1 MGLLAQGRSYGAF
14 SGNIPLGLGDYLL
27 ESSQDNIVATAG
39 GGAANAF
46 QLQSQ
51 TARIATVATAGDSVQ
66 LPPSANG
73 LELLVINHGAN
84 AMQVFGNQVAGD
96 TIDDQALT
104 TGVSQMANSLVIYSC
119 ATAGKWY
126 TEGLATGFSPSL
138 GLATSKPAQIAASA
152 TDTQVGG
159 TPITAL
165 INHVT
170 STGGSQACTLPAAL
184 PGLQLVVA
192 LATAANAVDIFPASG
207 DAINALG
214 ANTKITM
221 GALTSATFVCA
232 VAGQWFT
239 VPRVPS

>member
-1 MGLLAQGRSYGAF
+1 MLPLGRSYGTF
-14 SGNIPLGLGDYLL
+14 QGNIPLNAGDYFL
-27 ESSQDNIVATAG
+27 ESSQDLITATAG

-46 QLQSQ
+46 PITTQ
-51 TARIATVATAGDSVQ
+51 TARVSVVATAGDSVV
-66 LPPSANG
+66 LPPSAPG
-73 LELLVINHGAN
+73 LELMIINHGAN
-84 AMQVFGNQVAGD
+84 AMQVFGKQPAGD
-96 TIDDQALT
+96 VIDDQALA

-126 TEGLATGFSPSL
+126 TEGLSTGFSTAL
-138 GLATSKPAQIAASA
+138 GLQTQKPAQIAASA

-170 STGGSQACTLPAAL
+170 SSGASQACTLPAAL
-184 PGLQLVVA
+184 PGLSVVVA
-192 LATAANAVDIFPASG
+192 LATAANAVDVFPASG